1 MKTFRRALLVVS
13 LALMAIALVG
23 VVFSRYWVNA
33 PQQQAAK
40 TALNQESRLVDEQP
54 LISAQQLETL
64 AATPEEQQFAQE
76 IVRVADH
83 EVDLAFAAAFRDA
96 TLHAAPLTAEARA
109 IQTRI
114 KDLQSQVKAEQD
126 DIASIKVRLPKASEN
141 EKQSLEEELQ
151 LQQALLEVAQE
162 EMDDAKQD
170 LIRAGGDPQSIIQR
184 LQEQHEQWHQSQSTA
199 AARAAADGGR
209 NAAEATNARSVVAQF
224 GAWRQ
229 LRAKQKE
236 LQRAR
241 EEVQTRR
248 AALSRQHDEVEH
260 APQSGITEQPEN
272 NQTSAARTDNA
283 SGQSTA
289 SSGILST
296 LKQVAAQQKS
306 LADLDKRVQDFAQ
319 LDNLYG
325 NWGAFVV
332 ERQRTFAVGLVE
344 AFLWI
349 IAILILV
356 IFANPLAR
364 EIFSWLNPESKRL
377 NTLRVAT
384 RFAIQV
390 VGVALIL
397 LVFFGPPNQ
406 LATVVAL
413 AGAGLTVALKDFIV
427 GFFGWF
433 VLMGPNGIR
442 PGDWVEINGVG
453 GEVLEVT
460 PLHTVLL
467 ETGSW
472 SDAGHPTGR
481 KITFVNSFAIE
492 GHYFN
497 FSTSGQWLWDE
508 IQVPIP
514 ADVDPHPILDA
525 IQTIVASE
533 TEANTKLAEQEWQH
547 VVHSA
552 GKRSFSA
559 GPAISVQPTSSGINV
574 LVRYITRVQQWRE
587 VRSQLY
593 REIVDLLRAKQ
604 ISHGAAD
611 IDASDALRTPA
622 ITK

>member
-1 MKTFRRALLVVS
+1 M
-13 LALMAIALVG
+13 
-23 VVFSRYWVNA
+23 
-33 PQQQAAK
+33 
-40 TALNQESRLVDEQP
+40 
-54 LISAQQLETL
+54 
-64 AATPEEQQFAQE
+64 
-76 IVRVADH
+76 
-83 EVDLAFAAAFRDA
+83 
-96 TLHAAPLTAEARA
+96 
-109 IQTRI
+109 
-114 KDLQSQVKAEQD
+114 
-126 DIASIKVRLPKASEN
+126 
-141 EKQSLEEELQ
+141 
-151 LQQALLEVAQE
+151 
-162 EMDDAKQD
+162 
-170 LIRAGGDPQSIIQR
+170 
-184 LQEQHEQWHQSQSTA
+184 
-199 AARAAADGGR
+199 
-209 NAAEATNARSVVAQF
+209 
-224 GAWRQ
+224 
-229 LRAKQKE
+229 
-236 LQRAR
+236 
-241 EEVQTRR
+241 
-248 AALSRQHDEVEH
+248 
-260 APQSGITEQPEN
+260 
-272 NQTSAARTDNA
+272 
-283 SGQSTA
+283 
-289 SSGILST
+289 
-296 LKQVAAQQKS
+296 AAQQKS

-319 LDNLYG
+319 LDSLYG

-332 ERQRTFAVGLVE
+332 ERQRTFAVGLLE

-364 EIFSWLNPESKRL
+364 GIFSWLNPESKRL

-397 LVFFGPPNQ
+397 LVIFGPPNQ

-514 ADVDPHPILDA
+514 ADVDPHPILEA

-552 GKRSFSA
+552 GQRSFSA

-587 VRSQLY
+587 VRSHLY

-604 ISHGAAD
+604 TSHGAAD
-611 IDASDALRTPA
+611 MDASDALRTPA